1 MRNSSVV
8 NYKVITYSTE
18 YVEKFINHFTSQI
31 PTIGKRFMFLLA
43 EKVSPPLN
51 SFTAKIAGKVAEGCS
66 APLMRVM
73 KKRHEG
79 MPEAFQRI

>member
-8 NYKVITYSTE
+8 NYKVITCSTE
-18 YVEKFINHFTSQI
+18 YVEKFINNFTSQI

-43 EKVSPPLN
+43 EKVSPLLN
-51 SFTAKIAGKVAEGCS
+51 LTARIAGKVVEGCS
-66 APLMRVM
+66 APLCVM
-73 KKRHEG
+73 KTRHEG